1 MRNMKDI
8 IICALKALG
17 IQSYLVTEVKKNCKE
32 MFFIRQTLDMTRTE
46 KLDEWNVTVY
56 HDDDTRSH
64 RGAASCMIH
73 QGMDENDVKNT
84 ISDAYYAA
92 GFAMNPYYELVKG
105 GRENFIKAEGSL
117 AEVSLEDAAR
127 RMTKAL
133 FAADNRK
140 DSFLNSAELFV
151 EKRNVSIFNSN
162 GVECS
167 YEECSVKGE
176 FVVQCLTPADV
187 EMYQDFSYDE
197 LSESGLEKLVADKLA
212 VVVDRAKADKAPAAG
227 KYDVL
232 LSEDSVREVLSFY
245 KWRAD
250 ANNIYPKYSTYE
262 TGMNVQGANVGGE
275 KLNIILHSAVPYSND
290 GIRMKDCELIKDGV
304 LKNIHGGLRMA
315 QYLKTEPTGEYNKMV
330 VNNGTLGLEQMKS
343 GRVLHVV
350 SFSDF
355 NMNSMSGHFAG
366 EIRLAYLYDNG
377 KVSLVTGGSINGS
390 LIEAQGSMVFS
401 KERYESSLYSGPYAV
416 LIKEIPVSGE

>member
-1 MRNMKDI
+1 MKDI
-8 IICALKALG
+8 IIGSLKALG
-17 IQSYLVTEVKKNCKE
+17 IQNYLITEVKKNCKE

-46 KLDEWNVTVY
+46 NLDEWNVTVY
-56 HDDDTRSH
+56 HDDDAKSR

-73 QGMDENDVKNT
+73 QGMDENEVKST

-92 GFAMNPYYELVKG
+92 EFAMNPYYELVKG
-105 GRENFIKAEGSL
+105 GKEDFIKADGSL
-117 AEVSLEDAAR
+117 AGVSLEEAAG

-133 FAADNRK
+133 FFADNRD
-140 DSFLNSAELFV
+140 DSFINSAELFV
-151 EKRNVSIFNSN
+151 EKRTVNIFNSN
-162 GVECS
+162 GVDCS
-167 YEECSVKGE
+167 YEEYSVKGE
-176 FVVQCLTPADV
+176 FVVQCLEPADV

-197 LSESGLEKLVADKLA
+197 LSEDSLEKLVADKLA

-245 KWRAD
+245 KWRSD
-250 ANNIYPKYSTYE
+250 AYNVYPKYSTYE
-262 TGMNVQGANVGGE
+262 TGMNVQGDDVSGE
-275 KLNIILHSAVPYSND
+275 RLNITLHSSVPYNND
-290 GIRMKDCELIKDGV
+290 GIRMKDCELIKNGV

-315 QYLKTEPTGEYNKMV
+315 QYLNVQPTGEYNKMIV
-330 VNNGTLGLEQMKS
+330 DNGTLSLEKMKS

-377 KVSLVTGGSINGS
+377 KVNLVTGGSVNGS
-390 LIEAQGSMVFS
+390 FIDAQSSMVFS

-416 LIKEIPVSGE
+416 LLKGIPVSGE